1 MQDTKAA
8 CTSLETRLLELQTNS
23 SSKDCQISDLT
34 ARLTAETYRARKAE
48 GDLRKASEESMR
60 CKEAN
65 QDLQDKLASM
75 AEGSR
80 GMQND
85 LDRLEG
91 ENMQLLRQ
99 VSQSQR
105 AADERDAETSAIR
118 EAHEHALAVI
128 SDQRDSEART
138 LGAEL
143 KKAQAYAEAQSAL
156 LRAEQTKREKVMQHS
171 LRNLTM
177 IHRSVLQQYH
187 TDNVVCTG
195 GG

>member
-1 MQDTKAA
+1 
-8 CTSLETRLLELQTNS
+8 
-23 SSKDCQISDLT
+23 
-34 ARLTAETYRARKAE
+34 
-48 GDLRKASEESMR
+48 MR

-75 AEGSR
+75 VEGSR

-91 ENMQLLRQ
+91 ENVQLLRQ

-105 AADERDAETSAIR
+105 AADERDAETSAMR
-118 EAHEHALAVI
+118 EAHEHALTAI
-128 SDQRDSEART
+128 SDQRDSEAQT

-143 KKAQAYAEAQSAL
+143 EKAQAHAQAQSAL
-156 LRAEQTKREKVMQHS
+156 LRAEQTKREKVMQHK
-171 LRNLTM
+171 LRTLM
-177 IHRSVLQQYH
+177 HRPVLQQYH
-187 TDNVVCTG
+187 TDIEHAVRTG